1 MRIIYALL
9 KIKYSEFRTNQS
21 ELELKGMIS
30 GVEIRRKMVHLATL
44 IIPIGYALTSR
55 ETVLLFVVPLFL
67 SLLSVD
73 LLRHFHAGMASL
85 FKRFFFG
92 RVLREEEKPTLMGS
106 TYFLFSTILAVLLF
120 PKPIAITSLLI
131 LILSD
136 TAAALVGKGMGRI
149 RIFGKTLEG
158 SAAFFFTSLL
168 IVWLHP
174 NLNRFSGTLAAL
186 GGTLIEVLPIR
197 LNDNLSIPLVTGA
210 IMFFGGA

>member
-1 MRIIYALL
+1 
-9 KIKYSEFRTNQS
+9 
-21 ELELKGMIS
+21 MIS

-44 IIPIGYALTSR
+44 IIPAGYALTSQ
-55 ETVLLFVVPLFL
+55 ETTLIFVIPLFL
-67 SLLSVD
+67 GLLAVD
-73 LLRHFHAGMASL
+73 LLRHYHSGMAAL
-85 FKRFFFG
+85 FNRFFFG

-136 TAAALVGKGMGRI
+136 TAAALVGKAIGRV

-158 SAAFFFTSLL
+158 SAAFFVTSLL
-168 IVWLHP
+168 IVWFFP

-186 GGTLIEVLPIR
+186 GGTLIELVPIR